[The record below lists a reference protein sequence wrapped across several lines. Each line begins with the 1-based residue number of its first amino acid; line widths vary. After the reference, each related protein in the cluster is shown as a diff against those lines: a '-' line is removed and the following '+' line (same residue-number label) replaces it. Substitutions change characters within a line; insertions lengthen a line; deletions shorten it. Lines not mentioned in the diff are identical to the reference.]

1 MVKILYHFQF
11 PRSSSPS
18 RVVASPAS
26 RVVVRRATRALE
38 PTDRRLRCDAMRCD
52 AMRCETGV
60 HDAKRTRGGE
70 RVHETNEK
78 TCAFVSTLV
87 RARGAANAR
96 RTLASAP
103 TGRFFRVCFAA
114 QRQKAFFFPVTLFI
128 FR

>member
-52 AMRCETGV
+52 AEREFTTRNEHAVENGCT
-60 HDAKRTRGGE
+60 KRTKR
-70 RVHETNEK
+70 
-78 TCAFVSTLV
+78 
-87 RARGAANAR
+87 RARSSRRSSARAAPRTHGAHSRPR
-96 RTLASAP
+96 RR
-103 TGRFFRVCFAA
+103 GDFFECVSRHSVKK
-114 QRQKAFFFPVTLFI
+114 RSFFL
-128 FR
+128 